1 MVWEGWLKLNILRT
15 PALKFS
21 LLFLFICLL
30 AIKSICLFKNQFKPC
45 HMKGTFV
52 FIEHVSLY
60 IYLVNLPIVIS
71 SIPLRIATHKDA
83 FKPRVPSS
91 EVEIIPS

>member
-1 MVWEGWLKLNILRT
+1 
-15 PALKFS
+15 
-21 LLFLFICLL
+21 
-30 AIKSICLFKNQFKPC
+30 
-45 HMKGTFV
+45 MKGTFV

-60 IYLVNLPIVIS
+60 IYLINLPIVIS

-83 FKPRVPSS
+83 YKPRVPSS